1 MLENLIRNIKEA
13 IEADKQKEMLGLTP
27 PEKVKEMI
35 EKEGA
40 IFVDVRPPARVTG
53 KTAPEAGVPNSYY
66 LSVTEFA
73 DRWQEVFPA
82 DKNAKI
88 VLACGKIKFANRV
101 MGYLEALGYKNVYVL
116 DDEIDNFLRQYEG

>member
-1 MLENLIRNIKEA
+1 MLENLINNIKEA

-66 LSVTEFA
+66 LSVTDFA

-82 DKNAKI
+82 DRNTKI
-88 VLACGKIKFANRV
+88 VLACAKVKFANRV

-116 DDEIDNFLRQYEG
+116 DDDIDSFLKQYEG

>member
-13 IEADKQKEMLGLTP
+13 IEADKQKESLGLTP
-27 PEKVKEMI
+27 PEKVKDMI

-66 LSVTEFA
+66 LPVTEFA
-73 DRWQEVFPA
+73 DRWQDVFPK
-82 DKNAKI
+82 DKDAKI